1 MASKCNKCQID
12 IEWRKEDGKNVPYT
26 LAGSRHSYKECPK
39 ADNKS
44 QSSQQSQERKPVN
57 KQTRWEGIKEVREI
71 RLREVNEHLLNGWVI
86 LDRVERVVFV
96 PQGNEM
102 KEGSE
107 SVYVVGQR
115 A

>member
-1 MASKCNKCQID
+1 MVLGSKCNKCQID

-44 QSSQQSQERKPVN
+44 QSSQKSQERPN
-57 KQTRWEGIKEVREI
+57 KQTRWDGIRKVEEI
-71 RLREVNEHLLNGWVI
+71 KFKQVNEYLLNGWVI
-86 LDRVERVVFV
+86 LDRVERMVFV
-96 PQGNEM
+96 QQGQEL

-107 SVYVVGQR
+107 SMYIVGQR

>member
-1 MASKCNKCQID
+1 MTSKCNKCGID
-12 IEWRKEDGKNVPYT
+12 IEWRKEDGRNVPYT
-26 LAGSRHSYKECPK
+26 LAGSKHSYKECPK

-44 QSSQQSQERKPVN
+44 KTSEGERKPVN
-57 KQTRWEGIKEVREI
+57 KQTRWESIKKVEEI
-71 RLREVNEHLLNGWVI
+71 KLRQVNEYLLNGWVI

-96 PQGNEM
+96 PQGNEL